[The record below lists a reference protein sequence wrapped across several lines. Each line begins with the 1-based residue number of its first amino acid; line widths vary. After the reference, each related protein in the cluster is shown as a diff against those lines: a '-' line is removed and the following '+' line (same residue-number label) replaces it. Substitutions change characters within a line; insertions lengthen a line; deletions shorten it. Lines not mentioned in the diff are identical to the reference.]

1 MRRLTHVIL
10 LCCVSLFMQSALAA
24 AAPTDG
30 QSKPYYV
37 QVPMRTT
44 FFTLHLTTLVYAPT
58 GQGPWPVVVIN
69 HGKEAGSAH
78 LQKDMPY
85 PRQAR
90 MFNRM
95 GYAVVVPTRAGF
107 GSSGGSFAEDCN
119 TTGMGRKDADSI
131 QAVLDWIKTQPQFD
145 ANTIVVQGQSTG
157 GLAAVALAERNPPGV
172 RAILD
177 FAGGFKNCSD
187 YLGAARNA
195 FKAYGEKARVPTL
208 MLYGTNDVYWG
219 DQGPSF
225 FPGYHE
231 GNPNSE
237 FYSVGVF
244 KSNSHLFFGDKDG
257 VKIWFPVIQKFFKE
271 HDLPYKIVYRVNNEN
286 VKIDRDTAHLT
297 PDSYQVYK
305 PAGATREA
313 SED

>member
-1 MRRLTHVIL
+1 MKRLVHATL
-10 LCCVSLFMQSALAA
+10 FSCASLFMQSALAA
-24 AAPTDG
+24 MAPTDG

-37 QVPMRTT
+37 RVPMKSTL
-44 FFTLHLTTLVYAPT
+44 FTIHLTTLVYTPT
-58 GQGPWPVVVIN
+58 GQGPWPVVVLN

-78 LQKDMPY
+78 LQKDIPY
-85 PRQAR
+85 PRQAKI
-90 MFNRM
+90 FNTM

-119 TTGMGRKDADSI
+119 TTGMGRRDADSI

-145 ANTIVVQGQSTG
+145 ASTIVVQGQSTG
-157 GLAAVALAERNPPGV
+157 GLAAMALAERNPPGV

-187 YLGAARNA
+187 YVGAVRNA
-195 FKAYGEKARVPTL
+195 FKTYGEKARVPTL

-237 FYSVGVF
+237 LYNEGAF
-244 KSNSHLFFGDKDG
+244 KSNAHLFFGDKDG
-257 VKIWFPVIQKFFKE
+257 AKIWRPVVRKFFKE
-271 HDLPYKIVYRVNNEN
+271 HGLPYKTVYRINDKN
-286 VKIDRDTAHLT
+286 VKVDRETAHLT

-305 PAGATREA
+305 LADTEGKA

>member
-1 MRRLTHVIL
+1 MKHLIHAVPL
-10 LCCVSLFMQSALAA
+10 LCAGLFMQSASVAA
-24 AAPTDG
+24 EPTDG

-37 QVPMRTT
+37 QVPMKST
-44 FFTLHLTTLVYAPT
+44 FFTLHLTTLVYAPA

-69 HGKEAGSAH
+69 HGKGSGSAH
-78 LQKDMPY
+78 LQKDIPY

-90 MFNRM
+90 IFNMM

-119 TTGMGRKDADSI
+119 TTGMGRRDADSI

-157 GLAAVALAERNPPGV
+157 GLAAVALAERNPAGV

-208 MLYGTNDVYWG
+208 MLYGTNDSYWG
-219 DQGPSF
+219 DQGSSF
-225 FPGYHE
+225 FLGYHQ

-237 FYSVGVF
+237 FYDVGVF
-244 KSNSHLFFGDKDG
+244 KSNAHLFFGDKDG
-257 VKIWFPVIQKFFKE
+257 AKIWRRVVQKFFKE
-271 HDLPYKIVYRVNNEN
+271 HDLPYKVVYRINDKN
-286 VKIDRDTAHLT
+286 VTVDRATARLT

-305 PAGATREA
+305 PADATRQA
-313 SED
+313 SEE